1 MMADAARI
9 AHAGRR
15 DDDLGRFIAVDGHRL
30 LLRLADIQAG
40 ELQRVFTA
48 LHQCKRLLV
57 IALGKIFAEDR
68 GGLAGKRAV
77 HKKPGNC
84 RGP

>member
-1 MMADAARI
+1 MPAAEMMT
-9 AHAGRR
+9 
-15 DDDLGRFIAVDGHRL
+15 LGRFIAVDGHRL

-48 LHQCKRLLV
+48 LHQRKRLLV

-68 GGLAGKRAV
+68 GGLTGKRAV
-77 HKKPGNC
+77 HKNREIAVALDAAP
-84 RGP
+84 RP